1 MDVEQRNE
9 AIKIKKTP
17 PKLKAIA
24 LALTLTIS
32 LTVPTAQVNA
42 SGFPTVDIL
51 ASVQRGLEYVEQAA
65 RFKKE
70 IDAWKNQINE
80 TKSQGEHYKSMVE
93 GHFDFEDILN
103 DPYVSAFM
111 QRENWNDGDISDMRN
126 QYGMKSDNPQLQ
138 RNYDNI
144 LRQQKMQEDM
154 YAVSVKRSERMGDL
168 LNQFDSAKTPAAK
181 DDIANTLRFEQ
192 VQMQNDM
199 QMMEYLTATMERQRL
214 LDKGARM
221 RELQRKLLG
230 DGIPPPAKR
239 PLSDYL

>member
-1 MDVEQRNE
+1 MKHVVEIEN
-9 AIKIKKTP
+9 IKSTP
-17 PKLKAIA
+17 VKLKAIA
-24 LALTLTIS
+24 LALTIS
-32 LTVPTAQVNA
+32 LAVPTTQVNA

-51 ASVQRGLEYVEQAA
+51 ASIQRGLEYVEQAA

-70 IDAWKNQINE
+70 IEAWKNEINE
-80 TKSQGEHYKSMVE
+80 MKRQGDHYKSMVE

-111 QRENWNDGDISDMRN
+111 QRENWEDGDISEMRN

-144 LRQQKMQEDM
+144 LRQQKIQEDM
-154 YAVSVKRSERMGDL
+154 YGVSVKRSERMSGL
-168 LNQFDSAKTPAAK
+168 LNQFDSAETPAAK
-181 DDIANTLRFEQ
+181 ADIANSLRFEQ
-192 VQMQNDM
+192 VQMQNDT
-199 QMMEYLTATMERQRL
+199 QMMEHLIATMERQRL